1 MGDLFR
7 KAHRTI
13 SYPAA
18 EKNKTFILDVLLK
31 YIQKSVSTKLLEI
44 ASGTGQH
51 AAYFALKLPN
61 VTIQPSELD
70 LELMESI
77 RGYAEQCGNLKE
89 PVRIDVDQGP
99 WPIEKDFDYLLNV
112 NMFHVAPY
120 SSAVAFFK
128 YGSQVLKNGALIFTY
143 GPYANEGVLQPQSNI
158 NFDQGLRK
166 QNPKWGIRDIRDLK
180 KDALIHG
187 ISLRHIHEL
196 PANNKC
202 LVWQKD

>member
-7 KAHRTI
+7 KAHRMI

-18 EKNKTFILDVLLK
+18 ERNKTFILEVLLK
-31 YIQKSVSTKLLEI
+31 YIQQDTSAKLLEI

-51 AAYFALKLPN
+51 AAHFALNLPN
-61 VTIQPSELD
+61 VTIQPSEYD

-77 RGYAEQCGNLKE
+77 RGYAQHSGNLRE
-89 PVRIDVDQGP
+89 PVRIDVEQGP

-112 NMFHVAPY
+112 NMFHVTPY
-120 SSAVAFFK
+120 SSAAAFFK

-143 GPYANEGVLQPQSNI
+143 GPYANEGMLQPQSNI
-158 NFDQGLRK
+158 NFDQGLRR
-166 QNPKWGIRDIRDLK
+166 QNSKWGVRDIKDLK
-180 KDALIHG
+180 EDASKHG
-187 ISLRHIHEL
+187 VSLRHIYEL

-202 LVWQKD
+202 LVWQKG